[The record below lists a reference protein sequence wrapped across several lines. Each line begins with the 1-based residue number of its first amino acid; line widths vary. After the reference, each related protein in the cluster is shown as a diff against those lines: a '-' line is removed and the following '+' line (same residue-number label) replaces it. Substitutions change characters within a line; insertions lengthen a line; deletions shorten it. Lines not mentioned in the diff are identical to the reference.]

1 MKSAKVLIIEDDPSL
16 SRVLKDNL
24 RHEGYEVQA
33 ALDGLLGLELVTS
46 FTPDLILLDIMLPT
60 LNGFAICQRVR
71 EIDQITPILM
81 LTAKGEEEDIIRGL
95 NLGAND
101 YITKPFQLQPL
112 LARIKT
118 NLRAFTHQSHSENII
133 SIGDFQWHTQTKEL
147 KGATGEIINLQPKE
161 RDLLAHFITNPDRIF
176 TRDQLLNAVWGHTF
190 MLGTRSVDRCVTS
203 LRKKI
208 KSTANSPEF
217 IKTVRGVGYRL
228 CFESEVT

>member
-60 LNGFAICQRVR
+60 LNGFA
-71 EIDQITPILM
+71 
-81 LTAKGEEEDIIRGL
+81 
-95 NLGAND
+95 
-101 YITKPFQLQPL
+101 
-112 LARIKT
+112 
-118 NLRAFTHQSHSENII
+118 THQSHSENII